1 MQLTALFFSME
12 PSVRKSDSHL
22 AELNTKNV
30 ENLLGVES
38 YGP

>member
-1 MQLTALFFSME
+1 MQLTALFFSMV
-12 PSVRKSDSHL
+12 SVRKSHSHL
-22 AELNTKNV
+22 AEFNTKNV